1 MKKTISIILTVLVV
15 IGGLSYLMLSS
26 FDDNVVY
33 YKTVDELLDD
43 ASRFHGRSVRI
54 NGVLVPGSVQQKPGT
69 NQYRFQLTKRGKN
82 LDIEYSG
89 ILPDSM
95 REGSE
100 LIVQGVLNQQAT
112 FFAASEILTKCPSK
126 HEARAQALN

>member
-69 NQYRFQLTKRGKN
+69 NQYRFQLTKRGKKI
-82 LDIEYSG
+82 DIEYSG

-100 LIVQGVLNQQAT
+100 LIVQGVLNQRST
-112 FFAASEILTKCPSK
+112 FFTASEILTKCPSK